1 MMKFSNGQTI
11 LDIGG
16 TRFGGQPGKRRTV
29 LLGSLFYPG
38 HSMVEDRVRGK
49 CKPGS
54 IEAALHRLES
64 AMEETGTPAGVM
76 VYAETEEAMVSYLHQ
91 VADLTKMPIFIDS
104 PSWHVRVAGCAEAN
118 ATGLGDRVVYNTVN
132 AGVSQKELEGLRG
145 AGVKAAVLLGFN
157 PMDITLKGKVYLLE
171 NGGGLMEG
179 GMIDAVKQAGVEK
192 LLLDAAVMASEQN
205 AGVALR
211 AITLYKAKW
220 GLPSGCALHNA
231 VESFA
236 PLAKLQGE
244 DRKIY
249 RYVDVASVVMP
260 MMAGADFVMYGPIE
274 YARRAMHA
282 AAFADEMLAQS
293 VADI

>member
-1 MMKFSNGQTI
+1 MMKFSNAQTMFE
-11 LDIGG
+11 IGNAK
-16 TRFGGQPGKRRTV
+16 FGGQPGKRRTV

-38 HSMVEDRVRGK
+38 HSMVEDRVKGR

-54 IEAALHRLES
+54 VEAALNRLDT
-64 AMEETGTPAGVM
+64 AVEETATPGGVM
-76 VYAETEEAMVSYLHQ
+76 LYAETAEAMRSYLHQ
-91 VADLTKMPIFIDS
+91 VADLTKMPIFVDS
-104 PSWHVRVAGCAEAN
+104 PSWQVRITGCAEAN
-118 ATGLGDRVVYNTVN
+118 AAGLGDRVVYNTVN
-132 AGVSQKELEGLRG
+132 AGVSRKELEAIKD

-171 NGGGLMEG
+171 NGGGLMEK
-179 GMIDAVKQAGVEK
+179 GMIEAAREAGIER
-192 LLLDAAVMASEQN
+192 LLLDAAVMAAEQN

-211 AITLYKAKW
+211 AITLYKARW

-260 MMAGADFVMYGPIE
+260 MMAGADFVMYGPVE

>member
-1 MMKFSNGQTI
+1 MMRFSNAQASFE
-11 LDIGG
+11 IGSVK
-16 TRFGGQPGKRRTV
+16 FGGQPGKRRAV

-54 IEAALHRLES
+54 LEAALHRLES
-64 AMEETGTPAGVM
+64 AVDETGTPSGVM
-76 VYAETEEAMVSYLHQ
+76 LYAETEEAMRSYLHQ
-91 VADLTKMPIFIDS
+91 VADLTELPIFVDS
-104 PSWHVRVAGCAEAN
+104 PSWQVRVAGCAEAN
-118 ATGLGDRVVYNTVN
+118 AVGLGGRVVYNTVN
-132 AGVSQKELEGLRG
+132 AGVGQKELEGMRE

-157 PMDITLKGKVYLLE
+157 PMDITLKGKIYLLE
-171 NGGGLMEG
+171 NGGGLMEK
-179 GMIDAVKQAGVEK
+179 GMIETVKEVGVEN

-211 AITLYKAKW
+211 AIMLYKARW

-274 YARRAMHA
+274 CARRAMHA
-282 AAFADEMLAQS
+282 AAFADEMLTQS